1 MAAIPRHVI
10 NSRSLRQFDVMAAI
24 LGHDGNSPSGPPLLY
39 QSDHTVALT
48 WRPKLRY
55 GKGNPIIGATSP
67 LGGRGP
73 IMEAVVRH
81 DGRVVCYEGYG
92 PP

>member
-1 MAAIPRHVI
+1 MTAIPRQG
-10 NSRSLRQFDVMAAI
+10 R
-24 LGHDGNSPSGPPLLY
+24 
-39 QSDHTVALT
+39 HTVALT

-81 DGRVVCYEGYG
+81 DGRVVCYDGRVVCYEGYG